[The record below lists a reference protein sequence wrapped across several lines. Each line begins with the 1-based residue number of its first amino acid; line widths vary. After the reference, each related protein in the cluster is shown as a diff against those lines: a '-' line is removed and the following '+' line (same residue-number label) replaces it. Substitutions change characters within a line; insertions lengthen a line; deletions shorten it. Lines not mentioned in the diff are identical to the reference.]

1 MQRPVLLKHD
11 TISFELLNSEN
22 SMSVLQIDFYCR
34 FLNFIA
40 VHIIPSVSWQ
50 GIQHGMFSR
59 ARFKMLKLHSTRLS
73 SGRMAH
79 FV

>member
-1 MQRPVLLKHD
+1 MLLKHD
-11 TISFELLNSEN
+11 ATSWKLLNSEN
-22 SMSVLQIDFYCR
+22 SMSVLQVDFYCR

-40 VHIIPSVSWQ
+40 VHILPSVSWE
-50 GIQHGMFSR
+50 GIQHGMCSR

-73 SGRMAH
+73 AGRTVH